1 MADVSRLFTAQ
12 TRSLETYFFMMTLRQ
27 RHTQQARQ
35 AAAAARAVGALKAQV
50 RHTPILAR

>member
-12 TRSLETYFFMMTLRQ
+12 TRSLETYFFMMNLRQ
-27 RHTQQARQ
+27 RLIQQARQ